1 MLINPETLPIIQAH
15 EPATDTDIG
24 GACDYICLAN
34 AKGVLIT
41 VSWTYVS
48 SHDCVLTV
56 NEATAITPTGA
67 TAITTGAE
75 FQIWQNTD
83 IATSDT
89 MVRATDAL
97 TATFAHAGTKDQIIV
112 FYIDASILSAGFDC
126 VALVVTGS
134 GTNICSPIYQLV
146 GARYQQETPLTAIA

>member
-1 MLINPETLPIIQAH
+1 MNINPETLPVIQAH
-15 EPATDTDIG
+15 EPATDTGIG
-24 GACDYICLAN
+24 GACDYISLKN
-34 AKGVLIT
+34 AQGVLIT

-48 SHDCVLTV
+48 AHDCVLTV
-56 NEATAITPTGA
+56 NEATDIAGAGA

-97 TATFAHAGTKDQIIV
+97 AATFAHTGTKDQIIV
-112 FYIDASILSAGFDC
+112 FYIDASILSAGFDS

-146 GARYQQETPLTAIA
+146 GARYQQETPPTAIA